1 MEYRKMGRNGEKV
14 SLLGMGCMRFPTDSK
29 GAIDRIQAE
38 KMIEQAMDSGVNYY
52 DTAYKYHNGESEP
65 FLGEV
70 LSRYERSSYYLAT
83 KLPVW
88 LIEDA
93 AHAREVINQ
102 QMQRLR
108 TEYFDFYLLHA
119 IDAKEW
125 KKVQELGLLDVL
137 EEFRTKGV
145 IRNLGFSFHDSYE
158 VFEEI
163 LTSRSW
169 DFCQIQYNYMD
180 IEEQAGDKGYA
191 LAEMLDIPLVVME
204 PVKGGA
210 LAELPEDLAAPM
222 KRKNPHASLASW
234 ALRWAA
240 SHPQVKLVLSGMSSQ
255 EQIADNLRT
264 LGGFEPLTSE
274 ELEITAWVR
283 KEIFKRQ
290 KSPCTG
296 CSYCMPCPFGVDIPQ
311 NFSAW
316 NKESMYGPGKGS
328 QVYRQLAQN
337 RQDASCCQSCHKCE
351 KVCPQHISIAE
362 ELKKVQDCL
371 GEFQKA

>member
-1 MEYRKMGRNGEKV
+1 MEYRKMGRNGEEV
-14 SLLGMGCMRFPTDSK
+14 SLLGMGCMRFPTDGQGS
-29 GAIDRIQAE
+29 IDKVKAE
-38 KMIEQAMDSGVNYY
+38 KMIEQAMASGVNYY

-65 FLGEV
+65 FMGEV

-88 LIEDA
+88 LIENA
-93 AHAREVINQ
+93 QHAREVINQ
-102 QMQRLR
+102 QMQRLQ
-108 TEYFDFYLLHA
+108 TDYFDFYLLHA

-125 KKVQELGLLDVL
+125 KKVQELGLLDIL
-137 EEFRTKGV
+137 EEFREKGV

-191 LAEMLDIPLVVME
+191 LAEMLNIPVIVME

-210 LAELPEDLAAPM
+210 LADLPADLASPM
-222 KRKNPHASLASW
+222 KEKNPKASLAGW
-234 ALRWAA
+234 ALRWVA

-255 EQIADNLRT
+255 EQVEDNLRT
-264 LGGFEPLTSE
+264 FHDFQPLTAE
-274 ELEITAWVR
+274 ELAVIADVRREIL
-283 KEIFKRQ
+283 KRQ

-296 CSYCMPCPFGVDIPQ
+296 CSYCMPCPFGVNIPQ

-316 NKESMYGPGKGS
+316 NKESMYGEGKGS
-328 QVYRQLAQN
+328 QIYRQLAEN
-337 RQDASCCQSCHKCE
+337 AQDASCCQSCHKCE
-351 KVCPQHISIAE
+351 KVCPQHIPIAE
-362 ELKKVQDCL
+362 ELKKVQACL